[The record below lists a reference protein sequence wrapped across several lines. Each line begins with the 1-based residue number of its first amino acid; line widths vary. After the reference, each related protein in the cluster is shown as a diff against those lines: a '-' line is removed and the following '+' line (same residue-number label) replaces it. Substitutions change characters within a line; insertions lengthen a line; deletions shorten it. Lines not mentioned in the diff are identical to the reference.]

1 MEKFG
6 MSFGGGLSKK
16 ELLECIESQKK
27 QLIQYQTRF
36 KDLVQA
42 YKSLLKEK
50 EALEASFKVLT
61 VSAPCPVTSDHPED
75 HGSIHSEDSLDATE
89 SGVESIVTSSST
101 QSDATDEDQVGPGE
115 GNSVFLQSE
124 KSELE
129 NGGVSSGPVNV
140 EQTVASPNAES
151 DRRVNQL
158 KSQLSTLTTSL
169 ATVTQ
174 EKSRMEASFQA
185 DKRKMKQELEEA
197 REKAEEERKQH
208 QIELQAVQEQ
218 LTECRA
224 RMIMQQHQ
232 YDQEQLDHGHMLREI
247 QKLLQEERS
256 LRQDVELSLEDARK
270 TLAETMQSKD
280 RGFDY
285 EEQLKQ
291 VTQECEMLRTSLQV
305 LEAERS
311 KPEQQVIELQQEI
324 ADLKA
329 HFNHQLQ
336 QEIKKVAQAE
346 DALQE
351 QARLEEKRVATLE
364 ERVSE
369 LSGLLGASE
378 KARQKDQQNAQRQ
391 REHIL
396 QLDTE
401 NKALA
406 IAASTTRPTAC
417 DLGLDEMNLDVNT
430 LKDKLE
436 KVKKLLQLVAQ
447 KSPEQSL
454 EIEKIIEGTG
464 GQDAEKASV
473 QYYQQE
479 LRQLKE
485 EFERYKVRAQVVLKN
500 KNGKDSTQTK
510 ELEEARDQLVELKE
524 KYINLRVQSDEA
536 NMIHKQ
542 EIKVHQQAL
551 AALQQAHK
559 QDLEKLEAQHRENFL
574 HLEEE
579 LHKQR
584 ERTMALLQEKNFE
597 LEKLRAESI
606 QGQIVS
612 DGAAERGVK
621 DNVDFESGSSSQ
633 EECEM
638 ITHTLKLANPPKN
651 SLLLYAEQLARNEV
665 EISALRKQKHQLEEG
680 MHQLQAKFF
689 STEERH
695 KEEMDELQAQLDK
708 SIRDQS
714 RDGANLEYLKNIIYR
729 FLTLQDSKG
738 RQQTLMAIL
747 TILHF
752 SPQEKQSVM
761 KQQVQSWWTPRKR

>member
-16 ELLECIESQKK
+16 ELLETIESQKK
-27 QLIQYQTRF
+27 QLIQYQARF

-50 EALEASFKVLT
+50 EALEASLKVLT
-61 VSAPCPVTSDHPED
+61 VQCTGPTEPAKDC
-75 HGSIHSEDSLDATE
+75 GSLHSEDSLDNAE
-89 SGVESIVTSSST
+89 SGVESVVTSSSS
-101 QSDATDEDQVGPGE
+101 QSDAADEDQVGNVE
-115 GNSVFLQSE
+115 GTSAFLQSD

-129 NGGVSSGPVNV
+129 HSIISSGSPTE
-140 EQTVASPNAES
+140 EQTAASTNAEL

-185 DKRKMKQELEEA
+185 DKRKIKQELEEA
-197 REKAEEERKQH
+197 REKVEEERNKH
-208 QIELQAVQEQ
+208 QIELQALQEQ
-218 LTECRA
+218 LAESRA
-224 RMIMQQHQ
+224 RVIMQQHQ
-232 YDQEQLDHGHMLREI
+232 HDQEQHDHGHVIREL

-256 LRQDVELSLEDARK
+256 LRQDVELKLEDARK
-270 TLAETMQSKD
+270 TFAETMQNKD
-280 RGFDY
+280 RELEY
-285 EEQLKQ
+285 EARLKQ
-291 VTQECEMLRTSLQV
+291 VNEECETLRTSLQV
-305 LEAERS
+305 LEVERS
-311 KPEQQVIELQQEI
+311 KPEQRVLELQQEI
-324 ADLKA
+324 ADLKVD
-329 HFNHQLQ
+329 FNQQHQ

-346 DALQE
+346 SCLKE
-351 QARLEEKRVATLE
+351 QARLEEQRVASLE
-364 ERVSE
+364 ERISE
-369 LSGLLGASE
+369 LSGLLGACE
-378 KARQKDQQNAQRQ
+378 KARQKDQQSAQRL

-406 IAASTTRPTAC
+406 IAASTTRTTSS
-417 DLGLDEMNLDVNT
+417 DLGIDEMNLDVNT

-447 KSPEQSL
+447 KSPEQRL
-454 EIEKIIEGTG
+454 EIEKIMEGAG
-464 GQDAEKASV
+464 VGQEAEKVSV

-485 EFERYKVRAQVVLKN
+485 EFERYKTRAQVVLKN
-500 KNGKDSTQTK
+500 KNGKDSAQIK
-510 ELEEARDQLVELKE
+510 ELEEARDQLAELKE

-536 NMIHKQ
+536 MAMHNQ
-542 EIKVHQQAL
+542 EIKKHQQAL
-551 AALQQAHK
+551 TALHQAHK
-559 QDLEKLEAQHRENFL
+559 QDLERLEAQHRENFL

-584 ERTMALLQEKNFE
+584 ERTMALLEEKDLE

-606 QGQIVS
+606 QGPIVS
-612 DGAAERGVK
+612 DVGAEREVK
-621 DNVDFESGSSSQ
+621 GDIDLETGSFMH
-633 EECEM
+633 EDCEM
-638 ITHTLKLANPPKN
+638 ISHTLKLTSPQKN
-651 SLLLYAEQLARNEV
+651 NLLLYAEQLARNDV

-680 MHQLQAKFF
+680 LHQLQAKVFA
-689 STEERH
+689 SEERH
-695 KEEMDELQAQLDK
+695 KEEIDELRAQLDK
-708 SIRDQS
+708 RIRDQS
-714 RDGANLEYLKNIIYR
+714 REGANLEYLKNIIYR

>member
-16 ELLECIESQKK
+16 ELLENIESQKK

-36 KDLVQA
+36 KDVVQA

-50 EALEASFKVLT
+50 EALEASLKVLT
-61 VSAPCPVTSDHPED
+61 VSAQCPAPTEHAED
-75 HGSIHSEDSLDATE
+75 HGSLHSEDSLDAAE
-89 SGVESIVTSSST
+89 SGVESVVTSSSST
-101 QSDATDEDQVGPGE
+101 AADEDHGE
-115 GNSVFLQSE
+115 GNAMLLQSE
-124 KSELE
+124 KSELD
-129 NGGVSSGPVNV
+129 NVIISSSTATV
-140 EQTVASPNAES
+140 EQTAES
-151 DRRVNQL
+151 DRRVTQL

-185 DKRKMKQELEEA
+185 DKRKMKQEFEEV
-197 REKAEEERKQH
+197 REKIEEERKRH
-208 QIELQAVQEQ
+208 QSELQVVQEQ
-218 LTECRA
+218 LAESRA
-224 RMIMQQHQ
+224 RVIMQQHQ
-232 YDQEQLDHGHMLREI
+232 YDQEQHDHGHMLREL

-256 LRQDVELSLEDARK
+256 LRQDAELKLEDARK
-270 TLAETMQSKD
+270 TFAETMQEKD
-280 RGFDY
+280 QGIDY
-285 EEQLKQ
+285 EERLKQ
-291 VTQECEMLRTSLQV
+291 VTQECETLRMSLQD
-305 LEAERS
+305 LEVARN
-311 KPEQQVIELQQEI
+311 KPEQQVVELQQEI

-329 HFNHQLQ
+329 HFNQQLQ
-336 QEIKKVAQAE
+336 QEIQKVAQAE
-346 DALQE
+346 ACLQE
-351 QARLEEKRVATLE
+351 QAQLEEQRVASLE

-369 LSGLLGASE
+369 LSGLLGACE
-378 KARQKDQQNAQRQ
+378 KARQKDQQNGQRL
-391 REHIL
+391 REQIL
-396 QLDTE
+396 QLDAE

-406 IAASTTRPTAC
+406 LAASTTRTTSS
-417 DLGLDEMNLDVNT
+417 DLGIDEMNLDVNT

-454 EIEKIIEGTG
+454 EIEKILEEAG
-464 GQDAEKASV
+464 GQDMEKASV

-500 KNGKDSTQTK
+500 KNGKDTAQTK
-510 ELEEARDQLVELKE
+510 ELEEARDQLAELKE

-536 NMIHKQ
+536 KVMHKQ
-542 EIKVHQQAL
+542 QIKEHQQAL
-551 AALQQAHK
+551 AALHQAHK
-559 QDLEKLEAQHRENFL
+559 HDLEKTEAQHRENFL

-584 ERTMALLQEKNFE
+584 ARTMALLEEKDLE

-606 QGQIVS
+606 QGQIIS
-612 DGAAERGVK
+612 DGVAERG
-621 DNVDFESGSSSQ
+621 DVDFENGSSVH
-633 EECEM
+633 EDCEM
-638 ITHTLKLANPPKN
+638 IAHTLKLSNPPKN
-651 SLLLYAEQLARNEV
+651 NLLLYAEQLARNEV

-680 MHQLQAKFF
+680 LHQLQGKLFAN
-689 STEERH
+689 EERH
-695 KEEMDELQAQLDK
+695 KEEIEELQAQLDK
-708 SIRDQS
+708 RIRDQS
-714 RDGANLEYLKNIIYR
+714 RDGANLEYLKNVMYR

-738 RQQTLMAIL
+738 RQQTLTAIL

-752 SPQEKQSVM
+752 SPQERQVVM